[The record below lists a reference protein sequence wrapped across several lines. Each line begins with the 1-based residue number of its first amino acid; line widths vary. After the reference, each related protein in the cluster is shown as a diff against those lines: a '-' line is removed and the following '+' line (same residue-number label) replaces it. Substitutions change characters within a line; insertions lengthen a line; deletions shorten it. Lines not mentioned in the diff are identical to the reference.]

1 MSHRVRYRDRE
12 RLMRRAAAPGRRA
25 ALACAVLTLLAAG
38 RAHALV
44 SSCTVSASGVAF
56 GIYDPTV
63 AAATLSS
70 GTVSVNCVVSG
81 ATGHNPVTIA
91 FDAGSSGSFLS
102 RTMLN
107 GTDSLNYN
115 LYLDAAYTQVWGDGT
130 GVSVTDTQFVTPGK
144 PAFTATV
151 YGLIPAL
158 QTPGSGTFIDT
169 ITVTVS
175 F

>member
-1 MSHRVRYRDRE
+1 M
-12 RLMRRAAAPGRRA
+12 MRRMNRSPGPRRA
-25 ALACAVLTLLAAG
+25 LVCGLLAMLFSG
-38 RAHALV
+38 WAHALV

-56 GIYDPTV
+56 GIYDPTL
-63 AAATLSS
+63 ATATLSS
-70 GTVSVNCVVSG
+70 GTVSVSCVVSG

-91 FDAGSSGSFLS
+91 FDAGNSGSFLS

-130 GVSVTDTQFVTPGK
+130 GVSATDTQYVTPGK
-144 PAFTATV
+144 PSFSATV
-151 YGLIPAL
+151 YGMMPAL
-158 QTPGSGTFIDT
+158 QTPASGTFIDT
-169 ITVTVS
+169 ITMTVS